1 MSAGFKI
8 QLDGIERVKQNGGR
22 DDFYQLN
29 FKTVGRVV
37 EFEFPILVA
46 AGDYADTDA
55 VRVGKSYLANSLAKL
70 AELTNEWVLT
80 EDERNSLRLPQ
91 KEKPR

>member
-1 MSAGFKI
+1 MSAGFEI

-22 DDFYQLN
+22 DFYQLN

-80 EDERNSLRLPQ
+80 EDDRSSLRLPQ
-91 KEKPR
+91 KEKPQ